1 MTTINDRLTR
11 LEDGFEDFGM
21 ILRELL
27 TIVRGIANTQ
37 QEHSQLLTAHSGIL
51 GQHTTLF
58 QELFTQ
64 IRTLTDLFQE
74 LFTQVRMLTELYQDL
89 STRTDSHTALLVDLT
104 AQVSANTATL
114 AEHTAA
120 LAEHTAVLAEHTA
133 VLQEHSVL
141 LREHSVLLRSIV
153 AAQQEQSGD
162 LKLIKEYLG

>member
-74 LFTQVRMLTELYQDL
+74 LFTQVRMLTELYQSL
-89 STRTDSHTALLVDLT
+89 STKTDSHTALLVDLT
-104 AQVSANTATL
+104 TQVSANTTTL
-114 AEHTAA
+114 D
-120 LAEHTAVLAEHTA
+120 EHTA
-133 VLQEHSVL
+133 VLQ
-141 LREHSVLLRSIV
+141 EHSVLLRSIV
-153 AAQQEQSGD
+153 AAQQEQSGE
-162 LKLIKEYLG
+162 LNLIKEYLG